1 MAYISVSDAVEK
13 TGRGHTTI
21 YRLCRRFERTNHIKR
36 EDRKFL
42 IDEDFLTQ
50 QFTDLQNNETN
61 TAAAAAAAD
70 SSDENQGQELVDM
83 FIQELQNEKEYY
95 RQLLDRKDEQ
105 LIKKDEI
112 ILKLHDRQG
121 DLYQLLH
128 HHTRLLDKLKNTE
141 KEPLNVTDIKHESQQ
156 EPEEKKAEPAAISV
170 YEAKVVYA
178 VLAAAGFI
186 LFIAVIFA
194 DELRALA
201 EN

>member
-21 YRLCRRFERTNHIKR
+21 YRLCRRFERTSHIKR

-42 IDEDFLTQ
+42 IDEDFLTE
-50 QFTDLQNNETN
+50 QFSDLQNESASAPDPANE
-61 TAAAAAAAD
+61 D
-70 SSDENQGQELVDM
+70 PKQELVDM

-95 RQLLDRKDEQ
+95 RHLLERKDEQ
-105 LIKKDEI
+105 LLKKDEI
-112 ILKLHDRQG
+112 ILKLQDRQG

-128 HHTRLLDKLKNTE
+128 HHTRLLEKLKNTE
-141 KEPLNVTDIKHESQQ
+141 KEAINVTDVKPEPHP
-156 EPEEKKAEPAAISV
+156 EPEEKENTSAGEVNI

-178 VLAAAGFI
+178 VLAAVGFM
-186 LFIAVIFA
+186 LLLAVLFA
-194 DELRALA
+194 DELRALS